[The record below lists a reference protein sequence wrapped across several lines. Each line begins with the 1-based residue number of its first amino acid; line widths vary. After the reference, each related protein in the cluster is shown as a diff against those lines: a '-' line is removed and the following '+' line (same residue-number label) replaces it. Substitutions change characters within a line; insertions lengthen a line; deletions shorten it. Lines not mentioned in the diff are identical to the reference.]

1 MLEAGIAWLTGF
13 VFQQVL
19 KEIKL
24 DEIAKEAAK
33 DWLKDFFK
41 SLPGGIYE
49 KGRGIILP
57 TATKKAIKQF
67 LELVQ
72 EELQAQG
79 LKKQEAKEYSES
91 LILFL
96 KDKSVRE
103 ILGSAFKKDCQIIDA
118 KALEKIW
125 KTLHLDTLP
134 AGFDWELIAKQ
145 YCRKVVEIRR
155 DSAELR
161 AILDSENLEAINE
174 NTAASTKALES
185 IAGIIP
191 KLDLELY
198 RESLQEFYGK
208 LKLNV
213 VDMTNDQYRLLLWKM
228 FIPQMVREALPPS
241 RYDLPKDIQRRLCES
256 GQIEAEFTKED
267 LHRYRESYLQ
277 QAIRSVLEVLKDPNN
292 RYVVILG
299 DPGSGKSTLLQYLAL
314 QWAEQPTEQLPL
326 LVELRGYGPDRAAP
340 TSFLKFF
347 HQGTRTIQKLNQA
360 DLDKQL
366 RSHGA
371 LVMFDGLDEVINRDR
386 QEDVITEIISFTNE
400 YKKARVVVTSRIV
413 GYNPEPLGNA
423 EFRHFTLQDLEPK
436 QIAEFL
442 QKWHDLALE
451 KDPDRELLQQRLQDA
466 IANSKAIAEL
476 AGNPLLLTM
485 MAILNRRQEL
495 PRNRAELY
503 KEASKV
509 LLYAWDVDH
518 KKLQISPD
526 AIESPEKQAML
537 RQIAYEMQSGE
548 KGIRGNI
555 ISRDKLL
562 EIITKFLKV
571 RDFSQPREK
580 AQTLI
585 NQLRERNFILCY
597 LGDEYYGFVHRTFL
611 EYFCAWE
618 FVDKFEKQ
626 RILTEEELK
635 NEAFG
640 KHWQD
645 ESWHEVLRLIC
656 GMLAE
661 KVAGE
666 MIEYLMSEKDESEFI
681 NLILAAECLVE
692 VRNISTI
699 KSTSA
704 LLLDALKNAT
714 KKVRKWETATKVIQ
728 AIATTWKNDPQ
739 TLPLLQSCVQS
750 DPNSD
755 VRRAAVYAIASNYK
769 EDPQTLP
776 LLQSWVQSAPN
787 LVVRQTAVD
796 AIASYYK
803 EDPQTL
809 PLLQS
814 CVQSDLNWSVRRAA
828 VDAIARYYQEDP
840 QTLPL
845 LLSCVQS
852 DPDWTVRQ
860 AAVQAIAQYY
870 KEDPQTLPLLQSCV
884 QSDPH
889 WGVRRAAVKAIVL
902 YYQEDPQTLPLLQ
915 SWVQSDANSDVR
927 YAAVD
932 AIVQYYQEDPQTLP
946 LLQSCVQSDANWN
959 VRRAAVDAIAE
970 NWNQEPGMFE
980 FFYNCAIND
989 PFEREE
995 DWQTNP
1001 RQTALE
1007 AILEHHGDNPRTLE
1021 LLRDRSEHEPDE
1033 KLREFAKKKLQK
1045 RS

>member
-1 MLEAGIAWLTGF
+1 MWEAGIAWLTGF
-13 VFQQVL
+13 IFQQVL

-24 DEIAKEAAK
+24 DEIAKDAAK

-41 SLPGGIYE
+41 SLPGGISQ
-49 KGRGIILP
+49 KGLEIILP
-57 TATKKAIKQF
+57 NATKKAIKQF

-79 LKKQEAKEYSES
+79 LNKQLAKEYSKS
-91 LILFL
+91 LSLFL

-118 KALEKIW
+118 KALDKIW
-125 KTLHLDTLP
+125 KSLNLTTLP
-134 AGFDWELIAKQ
+134 AGFDWELIAKR

-155 DSAELR
+155 DSDELR
-161 AILDSENLEAINE
+161 AILDSENLESIAE
-174 NTAASTKALES
+174 STAASTKALES

-213 VDMTNDQYRLLLWKM
+213 VDITNDQYRLKLWKM

-241 RYDLPKDIQRRLCES
+241 RYDLPKEIQRRLCES

-267 LHRYRESYLQ
+267 LHRYRESYFQ
-277 QAIRSVLEVLKDPNN
+277 QAIRSVLEVIKDPNH

-326 LVELRGYGPDRAAP
+326 LVELRGYAPDRAAP

-386 QEDVITEIISFTNE
+386 QEEVITEIISFTNE

-423 EFRHFTLQDLEPK
+423 EFRHFTLQDLSPE
-436 QIAEFL
+436 QIAEFI

-451 KDPDRELLQQRLQDA
+451 KDPDKELLQKRLQDA
-466 IANSKAIAEL
+466 IDSSKAIAEL

-495 PRNRAELY
+495 PRNRSELY

-555 ISRDKLL
+555 ISREKLL
-562 EIITKFLKV
+562 EIITKFLKN

-580 AQTLI
+580 AQILI

-618 FVDKFEKQ
+618 FVERFEKQ
-626 RILTEEELK
+626 RTLTEEELK
-635 NEAFG
+635 TEAFG

-661 KVAGE
+661 KVAGT
-666 MIEYLMSEKDESEFI
+666 MIEYLMSQKDEDEVI
-681 NLILAAECLVE
+681 NLILAAECLAE

-714 KKVRKWETATKVIQ
+714 QPVGKDDYKTAGKVIH
-728 AIATTWKNDPQ
+728 AIATTWKNDPD
-739 TLPLLQSCVQS
+739 TLPWLKSCVQP
-750 DPNSD
+750 DAYWN
-755 VRRAAVYAIASNYK
+755 VRFAAVYAIAQN
-769 EDPQTLP
+769 
-776 LLQSWVQSAPN
+776 
-787 LVVRQTAVD
+787 
-796 AIASYYK
+796 YK

-814 CVQSDLNWSVRRAA
+814 CVHSDADW
-828 VDAIARYYQEDP
+828 D
-840 QTLPL
+840 
-845 LLSCVQS
+845 VQY
-852 DPDWTVRQ
+852 

-884 QSDPH
+884 
-889 WGVRRAAVKAIVL
+889 R
-902 YYQEDPQTLPLLQ
+902 
-915 SWVQSDANSDVR
+915 SDASLDVLLT
-927 YAAVD
+927 AVQ
-932 AIVQYYQEDPQTLP
+932 AIAQYYKEDPQTLP
-946 LLQSCVQSDANWN
+946 LLQSCVHSDADSTVRCAAVKMSAKYYKEDPQTLPLLLSCVQSDADSR
-959 VRRAAVDAIAE
+959 VRREAVYAIAK
-970 NWNQEPGMFE
+970 NWSNDPGMFE

-995 DWQTNP
+995 DWQDNP

-1007 AILEHHGDNPRTLE
+1007 AILKHHRNNPRTLE
-1021 LLRDRSEHEPDE
+1021 LLRDRSENDPDK
-1033 KLREFAKKKLQK
+1033 KLREFAKEELQK
-1045 RS
+1045 IVLQ

>member
-79 LKKQEAKEYSES
+79 LKKEEAKEYSKS
-91 LILFL
+91 LSLFL

-125 KTLHLDTLP
+125 RTLILDTLP
-134 AGFDWELIAKQ
+134 AGFDWELITKQ

-256 GQIEAEFTKED
+256 GQIEAEFSKED
-267 LHRYRESYLQ
+267 LHRYRESYFQ

-386 QEDVITEIISFTNE
+386 QEEVITEIISFTNE

-423 EFRHFTLQDLEPK
+423 EFRHFTLQDLSPK
-436 QIAEFL
+436 QIQEFL

-451 KDPDRELLQQRLQDA
+451 KDPDKELLQQRLQDA

-562 EIITKFLKV
+562 EIITKFLKE
-571 RDFSQPREK
+571 RDFSKPREK

-585 NQLRERNFILCY
+585 NQLRERNFILCF

-635 NEAFG
+635 TEAFG

-666 MIEYLMSEKDESEFI
+666 MIEYLMSEKDESKFR

-699 KSTSA
+699 KSTSG

-714 KKVRKWETATKVIQ
+714 KKVWENDSETAVKVIQ

-750 DPNSD
+750 DPNS
-755 VRRAAVYAIASNYK
+755 VVPQAAVYAIASNYK

-776 LLQSWVQSAPN
+776 LLQSWVQSDPDSF
-787 LVVRQTAVD
+787 VRSAAVN
-796 AIASYYK
+796 AIASNYK

-814 CVQSDLNWSVRRAA
+814 WVQSDPDSFVQQAA
-828 VDAIARYYQEDP
+828 VYAIARNYKEDP

-852 DPDWTVRQ
+852 DANSDVRS
-860 AAVQAIAQYY
+860 AAVNAIARNYKEDPQTLPLLLSWVQSDADSIVRRAAVYAIVQYY

-884 QSDPH
+884 QSD
-889 WGVRRAAVKAIVL
+889 
-902 YYQEDPQTLPLLQ
+902 
-915 SWVQSDANSDVR
+915 ANSDVR
-927 YAAVD
+927 SAAV
-932 AIVQYYQEDPQTLP
+932 Y
-946 LLQSCVQSDANWN
+946 
-959 VRRAAVDAIAE
+959 AIAE
-970 NWNQEPGMFE
+970 NWNQEPGMFDL
-980 FFYNCAIND
+980 FYNCAIND
-989 PFEREE
+989 PFEREN
-995 DWQTNP
+995 DRQDNP

-1007 AILEHHGDNPRTLE
+1007 AILKHHRDNPRSLE
-1021 LLRDRSEHEPDE
+1021 LLRDRSENDPDE
-1033 KLREFAKKKLQK
+1033 ELREFAKEELQK